1 MTTNVEMKKRL
12 SFPIKV
18 YYGLASF
25 GTSLV
30 SSIFAALL
38 PIFYQD
44 YLGLSARWIGIASA
58 IYAVWNAIND
68 PLFGQITDNT
78 RSKLGRRIPYL
89 RFTAPFLGLTFIL
102 VWFAPQGA
110 GEIKLF
116 WWMLITMLLY
126 DTCYTII
133 GLVHGALM
141 PELSESDVER
151 NELSISSSIFGLA
164 GYIIGFLLPDIF
176 RPQAGSQD
184 TSLMQ
189 LQLSMI
195 AVGIIATFLI
205 ILTTLKVKE
214 RREFAIVDEPLN
226 LWESLRYTLTS
237 KPFWVFVTMN
247 FLLTFM
253 HSMATGSI
261 YYLGD
266 YVTQTSAM
274 TLLIYLFTPLGL
286 AIPLASPMVKHF
298 GILRSQ
304 QIYLVIGGIGLVFL
318 AFLPVNLIPIGLVV
332 AGLGLSGQQTIT
344 YNLLAQVIDDDEVRT
359 GSRREGAFYG
369 ANALLTK
376 PAQSLSLFLTAFILE
391 QSGFITRAMNQGQIY
406 LDQPGSALFGIRS
419 IVGLIPGL
427 SMLISAVILLFFPLK
442 GERLRKL
449 KRTILA
455 MHDEKAEQLQQIEGK
470 NQKIP
475 LNES

>member
-1 MTTNVEMKKRL
+1 MTSNVQVQKRL
-12 SFPIKV
+12 NFSTKV

-30 SSIFAALL
+30 SSVFAALL

-44 YLGLSARWIGIASA
+44 YLGLSARWIGIASV

-68 PLFGQITDNT
+68 PLFGHITDNT

-89 RFTAPFLGLTFIL
+89 RFTAPFLALTFIL
-102 VWFAPQGA
+102 VWFAPQDA
-110 GEIKLF
+110 GDPQIF
-116 WWMLITMLLY
+116 WWMLVTMLLY

-141 PELSESDVER
+141 PELSESDIER

-164 GYIIGFLLPDIF
+164 GYIIGFLLPDLF
-176 RPQAGSQD
+176 RPQPGSQD
-184 TSLMQ
+184 TSLLQ
-189 LQLSMI
+189 LQLSMV
-195 AVGIIATFLI
+195 AVGIIAAFLI
-205 ILTTLKVKE
+205 ILTTLKVRE
-214 RREFAIVDEPLN
+214 RREFAIVDKPIN
-226 LWESLRYTLTS
+226 LWSSLRYTLTS

-247 FLLTFM
+247 FLLTLM
-253 HSMATGSI
+253 LSIATGSI
-261 YYLGD
+261 YYLAD

-274 TLLIYLFTPLGL
+274 ALLVYLFTPLGL
-286 AIPLASPMVKHF
+286 AIPLASPMVKRF

-304 QIYLVIGGIGLVFL
+304 QLYLLIGGVGFTAI
-318 AFLPVNLIPIGLVV
+318 AFLPVNLIPIGLVI

-359 GSRREGAFYG
+359 GARREGAFYG

-376 PAQSLSLFLTAFILE
+376 PAQSIALFLTAFILE
-391 QSGFITRAMNQGQIY
+391 QSGFVTRAMNQGQIF
-406 LDQPGSALFGIRS
+406 LSQQNSALFGIRA

-427 SMLISAVILLFFPLK
+427 SLLVSAGILIWFPLK
-442 GERLRKL
+442 GERLAQL
-449 KRTILA
+449 KQTILT
-455 MHDEKAEQLQQIEGK
+455 MHDEKEKQLQRIEGREPAGP
-470 NQKIP
+470 Q
-475 LNES
+475 E